1 MQGQVC
7 SPKIIPQM
15 LSLEVYPVKY
25 TGSCQLLKSHEKYT
39 LPVTS
44 TYQVVKGAV
53 WMMATVALVC
63 FCLIYLNL

>member
-1 MQGQVC
+1 
-7 SPKIIPQM
+7 M
-15 LSLEVYPVKY
+15 LSSEVYPVKY

-53 WMMATVALVC
+53 WMVATVALICV
-63 FCLIYLNL
+63 CLIYLNL